1 MDPLERM
8 ITTAVELGSA
18 KTLEALGLSSGEI
31 SQKRALKIYGTWFAN
46 ADKEGRIRP
55 VRIGDGRTGKRV
67 YRVVDI
73 LALKTKDAARAFLK
87 I

>member
-1 MDPLERM
+1 M

-31 SQKRALKIYGTWFAN
+31 SQKRALKIYGTWFAL

-73 LALKTKDAARAFLK
+73 LALKTKDAAKAFLK
-87 I
+87 